1 MTVQRTV
8 RMAVAAA
15 ALGVLLSGCA
25 TVPPPTDAVA
35 KADLSLRK
43 AEQAG
48 AAQVAPLELRQ
59 AREKL
64 QEARDKMNDSDTAD
78 AARRLA
84 EAADVQAQL
93 AEAKAIEA
101 RAVRNREQARK
112 SVEVLRQE
120 LETGTP

>member
-78 AARRLA
+78 AESAAHRSFFHWFISKMHRLTHRYYG
-84 EAADVQAQL
+84 VP
-93 AEAKAIEA
+93 
-101 RAVRNREQARK
+101 V
-112 SVEVLRQE
+112 SSS
-120 LETGTP
+120 